1 MSPKNQCFL
10 RHVFVEDVL
19 NGSNLGWTV
28 RLPETTRK
36 SWEVGSL
43 PSLQLVAAAN
53 RITTPSPPYEGD
65 W

>member
-43 PSLQLVAAAN
+43 SAAAAN
-53 RITTPSPPYEGD
+53 SITTPSPPYEGD